1 MLHDDTIVEYG
12 KEILA
17 QEGQALLTFSQTLS
31 ADFSQA
37 AHVLFQAKGRVAVT
51 GMGKSG
57 HIARKIAATLS
68 STGTPAY
75 FIHPGEASHGD
86 LGQVAKED
94 VLIALSNSGQSPEL
108 GDILQFATRC
118 NIPIIAMTK
127 NPASFL
133 GRQSYVCL
141 TLPELPEACPL
152 GCAPTTSTTM
162 MMALG
167 DALALALLRLRGFT
181 AEDFSHFHPGGQ
193 LGRKLRL
200 VGDIMHIGAEIPLAS
215 SGTNMAAALVEMST
229 KGFGC
234 VAVTKNGQLIGVI
247 ADGDLRRHMSPEL
260 LKKNVEDIMTVN
272 PATIDPEALAAKAL
286 GTMNKKGITSL
297 MVVDAQKHIVGVVH
311 MHDCLRAGIE

>member
-1 MLHDDTIVEYG
+1 MLDTNTILAYG

-17 QEGQALLTFSQTLS
+17 QEGQALLTFSQTLP
-31 ADFSQA
+31 ADFAQA
-37 AHVLFQAKGRVAVT
+37 VHVLFHSKGRVAVT

-75 FIHPGEASHGD
+75 FVHPGEASHGD
-86 LGQVAKED
+86 LGQVGKED
-94 VLIALSNSGQSPEL
+94 AIIALSNSGQSAEL
-108 GDILQFATRC
+108 GDILQFGSRY
-118 NIPIIAMTK
+118 NLPIIAMTK
-127 NPASFL
+127 NPESFL
-133 GRQSYVCL
+133 GKQSSICL

-162 MMALG
+162 MIALG
-167 DALALALLRLRGFT
+167 DALALALLRMRGFT

-200 VGDIMHIGAEIPLAS
+200 VGDIMHTGAEIPAVET
-215 SGTNMAAALVEMST
+215 GTNMAQALVEISA

-234 VAVTKNGQLIGVI
+234 VAVTKNSLLVGVI
-247 ADGDLRRHMSPEL
+247 ADGDLRRHMSPQL
-260 LKKNVEDIMTVN
+260 LEKNVEDIMTAN
-272 PATIDPEALAAKAL
+272 PATISSEALAAKAL
-286 GTMNKKGITSL
+286 GTMNSKGITSL
-297 MVVDAQKHIVGVVH
+297 MVVDAQRRILGVVH

>member
-1 MLHDDTIVEYG
+1 MLDTTTIVEYG
-12 KEILA
+12 KKILKE
-17 QEGQALLTFSQTLS
+17 EGQALLTLSQSLPETFSEAVHT
-31 ADFSQA
+31 
-37 AHVLFQAKGRVAVT
+37 LFQSKGRVAVT

-86 LGQVAKED
+86 LGQVGRED
-94 VLIALSNSGQSPEL
+94 ALVALSNSGQSAEL

-118 NIPIIAMTK
+118 NMPIIAITK
-127 NPASFL
+127 NPQSFL
-133 GRQSYVCL
+133 GAQSNICL
-141 TLPELPEACPL
+141 TLPDLPEACPL

-162 MMALG
+162 MLALG

-200 VGDIMHIGAEIPLAS
+200 VGDIMHTGAEIPQVPG
-215 SGTNMAAALVEMST
+215 GTSMATALVEISA

-234 VAVTKNGQLIGVI
+234 VAVTKQDRLVGVI
-247 ADGDLRRHMSPEL
+247 ADGDLRRHMSPNL
-260 LKKNVEDIMTVN
+260 LEKNVEDIMTAN
-272 PATIDPEALAAKAL
+272 PITIGPEALAAKAL
-286 GTMNKKGITSL
+286 GVMNKKGITSL
-297 MVVDAQKHIVGVVH
+297 MVVNKQLGILGVVH